1 MARLPPLNALRAF
14 EAAARHNGF
23 VGASDELNV
32 TRGAISRHVK
42 LLEDHLGTQLFRR
55 HPKGVDLT
63 EAGRQFLPVISEA
76 FGQISQMAE
85 RVSAAAS
92 DLRIICPPATS
103 IRWLIPRLDDFRKK
117 HPDIR
122 VRLTTDFYGEAG
134 FDITEYDLGFSIESA
149 RSRGLEI
156 SVQTLF
162 PMLVSPACAPAL
174 LQGDTALRAPEDLK
188 RATLLHD
195 SPKRSDWAH
204 WIRACQ
210 VEGLDPTGGD
220 EFPSL
225 DMSTKAAALGAGVIM
240 ADLVL
245 CGEEL
250 ASGALVLPFPEL
262 TIPAGRA
269 DVCLLGPRDRW
280 ETPKVRAFR
289 DWAQREAQKD
299 IVQLCDGPAAAAL
312 PGQVIEGE

>member
-63 EAGRQFLPVISEA
+63 EAGRQFLPVILEA
-76 FGQISQMAE
+76 FGQVSRMAE

-117 HPDIR
+117 HPEIR

-134 FDITEYDLGFSIESA
+134 FDIAEYDLGFSIESA
-149 RSRGLEI
+149 RSRGRDI

-162 PMLVSPACAPAL
+162 PMLVSPACAPTL
-174 LQGDTALRAPEDLK
+174 LQGTNALRAQEDLK
-188 RATLLHD
+188 GVTLLHD
-195 SPKRSDWAH
+195 TPKRSDWAH
-204 WIRACQ
+204 WIATCQ
-210 VEGLDPTGGD
+210 VEGLDPLGGD
-220 EFPSL
+220 EFPNL
-225 DMSTKAAALGAGVIM
+225 DMSTKAAVLGAGGIM

-250 ASGALVLPFPEL
+250 ASGALVLPFPAL

-269 DVCLLGPRDRW
+269 DVCLLGPYDRW
-280 ETPKVRAFR
+280 ETPKVWAFR
-289 DWAQREAQKD
+289 DWAVREAQKD
-299 IVQLCDGPAAAAL
+299 IDKLCDGPAVAAW
-312 PGQVIEGE
+312 PGQVNGSG